1 MKTFRLL
8 DEADHQQLASLL
20 NSDALPR
27 LSGAQAA
34 ALTAFLAE
42 TSVTR
47 DPAELECRIALCD
60 HVTLVS
66 PADSRDW
73 YKPAIVLPHHADVDA
88 DRISV
93 LTPMGLAVLGRKTG
107 EEVSWETAAGSRL
120 MTITGVVK
128 EALLAS

>member
-8 DEADHQQLASLL
+8 DTADHQQLVRLL

-27 LSGAQAA
+27 LSGAQAT

-47 DPAELECRIALCD
+47 DPDELECRIALCD
-60 HVTLVS
+60 RVTLVS
-66 PADSRDW
+66 PVDSRDW
-73 YKPAIVLPHHADVDA
+73 YKPVIVLPHHADVDA
-88 DRISV
+88 DRISI

-107 EEVSWETAAGSRL
+107 DRVGWETPAGSRL

-128 EALLAS
+128 EALPVS